1 MQVAQRGWQIT
12 APEGFVSDWA
22 KLGTAWSD
30 WRAAL
35 AWSRRLDERSSEVPA
50 NLNYAVHL

>member
-1 MQVAQRGWQIT
+1 M
-12 APEGFVSDWA
+12 PDWA

-30 WRAAL
+30 LRAAL
-35 AWSRRLDERSSEVPA
+35 AWSRRLDERSSEVLA